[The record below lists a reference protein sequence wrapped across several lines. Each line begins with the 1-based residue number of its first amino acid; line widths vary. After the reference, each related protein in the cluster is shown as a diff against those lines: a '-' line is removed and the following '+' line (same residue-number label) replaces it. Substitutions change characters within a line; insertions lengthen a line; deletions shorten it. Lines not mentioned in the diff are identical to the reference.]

1 MQSSGSWVMVEWSRF
16 ILINSNYQILKCLL
30 KVELGSTLRLDCPVS
45 RIGASQVMLWKKGHR
60 VLTAG
65 TIKVR
70 RDPRMEL
77 DGTDLTIGNVG
88 IHDGGLYRCEVEQD
102 ADQPL
107 VGLHTVEILG
117 ERQQTFHRLWKC

>member
-1 MQSSGSWVMVEWSRF
+1 MVEWSRF

-45 RIGASQVMLWKKGHR
+45 RIGTSQVMLWKKGHR

-70 RDPRMEL
+70 RDPRMKL

-117 ERQQTFHRLWKC
+117 KRRQTFHRLWKC